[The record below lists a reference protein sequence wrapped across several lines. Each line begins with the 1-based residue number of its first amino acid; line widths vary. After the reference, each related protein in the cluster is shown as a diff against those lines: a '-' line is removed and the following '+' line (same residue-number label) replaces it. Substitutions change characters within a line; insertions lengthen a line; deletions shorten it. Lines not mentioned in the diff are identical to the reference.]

1 MSLMEAP
8 VAQWPGFPRSEWPDI
23 RWATDPTDY
32 ARPIAFDPKERSW
45 RRDDDSRWPNWDKQ
59 NRVRQFCS
67 H

>member
-1 MSLMEAP
+1 MMALHTRGR
-8 VAQWPGFPRSEWPDI
+8 VATGALEWPDI
-23 RWATDPTDY
+23 WTTDPTDY

-67 H
+67 T

>member
-23 RWATDPTDY
+23 RWTTDPTDY

-67 H
+67 T